1 MGDFVKEIQG
11 LSPKDLAAAVS
22 KLLKSPPTLA
32 ALGDIANIPRYDLV
46 AKRFG

>member
-1 MGDFVKEIQG
+1 MAEFIDEIRAVKPSDIT
-11 LSPKDLAAAVS
+11 AAVR
-22 KLLKSPPTLA
+22 KLLKTPPTLA